1 MENKSLFEETHYNK
15 PIILTFVSAAFISI
29 LIFITNWGD
38 EGKQLTG
45 LSLSFLLLLIVI
57 VLLLFIKFTIQVFS
71 TKMVVS
77 FGIGIIK
84 KTFHLE
90 DIDISSIEKKIIPW
104 YYGSGIR
111 LVKGGILYNAKP
123 GKAICFRLKNQKKYF
138 IVTDQY
144 TRLLQTLGRN
154 IDEINSTTYK

>member
-57 VLLLFIKFTIQVFS
+57 VLLLFFKFTIQVFS

-84 KTFHLE
+84 
-90 DIDISSIEKKIIPW
+90 
-104 YYGSGIR
+104 
-111 LVKGGILYNAKP
+111 
-123 GKAICFRLKNQKKYF
+123 
-138 IVTDQY
+138 
-144 TRLLQTLGRN
+144 
-154 IDEINSTTYK
+154 

>member
-1 MENKSLFEETHYNK
+1 MENKTLFEEAHYSK
-15 PIILTFVSAAFISI
+15 PTLIIFISAAFISI

-57 VLLLFIKFTIQVFS
+57 VLLLFFKFTIQVFS

-84 KTFHLE
+84 KTFRLE
-90 DIDISSIEKKIIPW
+90 DIDIPSIEKKIIPW

-111 LVKGGILYNAKP
+111 LVKGGVLYNAKP
-123 GKAICFRLKNQKKYF
+123 GEAISFRLKNQKKYF

-144 TRLLQTLGRN
+144 THLFQTLKNRDDN
-154 IDEINSTTYK
+154 YKI